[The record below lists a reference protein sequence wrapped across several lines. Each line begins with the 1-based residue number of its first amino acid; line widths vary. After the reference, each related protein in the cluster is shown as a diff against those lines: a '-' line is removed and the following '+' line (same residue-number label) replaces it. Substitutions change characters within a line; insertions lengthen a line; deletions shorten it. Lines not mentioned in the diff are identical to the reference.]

1 MPRLAIL
8 PTLLQ
13 LLLALSACD
22 ASAAPPRHGLALV
35 VDGEPRTELAPE
47 ELARPVDLLGRL
59 GLAPDEVLWVEIRG
73 DEERALK
80 FKAPSERFG
89 KRILAAFPC
98 VGGVG
103 VGWVDPVLGALPAQL
118 AGPPP
123 VSFERADEVHVRVT
137 RAEEELAARQPA
149 PALHVDT
156 SAGLAL
162 ELAPG
167 ALSAF
172 PTRTPREVMGEGP
185 GAEHLAMTF
194 LGDVLAASLPVEE
207 VERVILHT
215 AAGEAVEL
223 DGACLRLPA
232 PRAVLLKVNRKGE
245 WRFKVYEAGPGGLV
259 SSANLR
265 GVTRVEVRLRGG

>member
-1 MPRLAIL
+1 MPRLSIL
-8 PTLLQ
+8 PALLQ

-22 ASAAPPRHGLALV
+22 ASAAPPRHGLVLV
-35 VDGEPRTELAPE
+35 VDGEPRAELAPE
-47 ELARPVDLLGRL
+47 ELARPVDLLQKL
-59 GLAPDEVLWVEIRG
+59 GLAPEEVLWVEIRG
-73 DEERALK
+73 DGDALK

-89 KRILAAFPC
+89 KRILAAFPSQ
-98 VGGVG
+98 GGVG

-123 VSFERADEVHVRVT
+123 VGFEGADEVHVRVT
-137 RAEEELAARQPA
+137 RVEEELAARQPA
-149 PALHVDT
+149 PTLHIDT

-162 ELAPG
+162 ELAPDALAGFPMRTAPEVLGQGKG
-167 ALSAF
+167 AQK
-172 PTRTPREVMGEGP
+172 T
-185 GAEHLAMTF
+185 AMTF

-245 WRFKVYEAGPGGLV
+245 WRCKVYEAGQGGMV
-259 SSANLR
+259 STANLR
-265 GVTRVEVRLRGG
+265 GLTRVEVRLRGG